1 MNEVTKTKI
10 ENEIEWRR
18 MMFKELQD
26 LRKDFQAYK
35 VKSYTLIIGLIAL
48 IEGVSS
54 YLKK

>member
-1 MNEVTKTKI
+1 MNEVTDVKL

-18 MMFKELQD
+18 MMFKEIQE

-35 VKSYTLIIGLIAL
+35 LKSYSLIIGLIAL
-48 IEGVSS
+48 IEGVST